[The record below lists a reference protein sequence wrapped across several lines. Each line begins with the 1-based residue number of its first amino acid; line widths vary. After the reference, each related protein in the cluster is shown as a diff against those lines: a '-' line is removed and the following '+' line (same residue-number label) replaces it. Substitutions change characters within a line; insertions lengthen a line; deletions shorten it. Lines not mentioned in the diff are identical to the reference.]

1 MLKKYVPLIND
12 ASLNIADEVDKA
24 LVEENCPAVTNAD
37 KSTTCEN
44 NVVANEP
51 SSTDSKSAIVSFFEK
66 NNIIIITEKCV
77 PSTDPIM
84 YLVNAIAECLPL
96 GEDFLHLLRKSI
108 CNKEGH
114 FEYNLSKLDVSK
126 RGAIIKIANIM
137 KNCGVFSQMLINTW
151 TISGN
156 VSSAARV
163 KNFLSGVWL
172 ELYSQQV
179 AINVVKKYA
188 KDHNLSYEVY
198 SNLKVEDKQGVKHE
212 IDLMFSLGSDMVF
225 GAEIKSG
232 LNFCD
237 YDRYRLTAEWMHLIP
252 DRFLL
257 FNSTLTDENATKC
270 ISYFYQYFICGIS
283 TFENTLNQMLDKA
296 ING

>member
-1 MLKKYVPLIND
+1 
-12 ASLNIADEVDKA
+12 
-24 LVEENCPAVTNAD
+24 
-37 KSTTCEN
+37 
-44 NVVANEP
+44 
-51 SSTDSKSAIVSFFEK
+51 
-66 NNIIIITEKCV
+66 
-77 PSTDPIM
+77 
-84 YLVNAIAECLPL
+84 
-96 GEDFLHLLRKSI
+96 
-108 CNKEGH
+108 
-114 FEYNLSKLDVSK
+114 
-126 RGAIIKIANIM
+126 M

-151 TISGN
+151 SISGN

-283 TFENTLNQMLDKA
+283 TFENTLNQMLDRA
-296 ING
+296 MNG

>member
-1 MLKKYVPLIND
+1 MLKKYVPFIND
-12 ASLNIADEVDKA
+12 TPLNITDEVDNNT
-24 LVEENCPAVTNAD
+24 LVEESCQAVINTNEEA
-37 KSTTCEN
+37 TCEN
-44 NVVANEP
+44 NAAANEL
-51 SSTDSKSAIVSFFEK
+51 SATESKSAITSFFEK
-66 NNIIIITEKCV
+66 NNIIITEKNV

-96 GEDFLHLLRKSI
+96 GEDFLHLLRKAI

-126 RGAIIKIANIM
+126 RGAIIKIANTM

-151 TISGN
+151 SISGN

-179 AINVVKKYA
+179 AINVVRTYA
-188 KDHNLSYEVY
+188 EEHNLSYEIY
-198 SNLKVEDKQGVKHE
+198 SNLKVEDTQGVKHE
-212 IDLMFSLGSDMVF
+212 IDLMFSLGDDIVF

-237 YDRYRLTAEWMHLIP
+237 YDRYRITAEWMHLIP

-257 FNSTLTDENATKC
+257 FNSTLTDENAAKC

-283 TFENTLNQMLDKA
+283 DFENTLIQMLNKA

>member
-1 MLKKYVPLIND
+1 MLKKYVPNICEVPLSVNLKAGND
-12 ASLNIADEVDKA
+12 STSETTLSATIMDDE
-24 LVEENCPAVTNAD
+24 AVH
-37 KSTTCEN
+37 KVTTVLSE
-44 NVVANEP
+44 
-51 SSTDSKSAIVSFFEK
+51 TDVIRIKSAIECFFES
-66 NNIIIITEKCV
+66 NGITITEKSI
-77 PSTDPIM
+77 PSGDPIM
-84 YLVNAIAECLPL
+84 YLVNAIAECLPW
-96 GEDFLHLLRKSI
+96 GEDFLHLLRKAI
-108 CNKEGH
+108 CNKDGH
-114 FEYNLSKLDVSK
+114 FEYNLSKLDLEK

-151 TISGN
+151 SISGN

-179 AINVVKKYA
+179 AINVVKKFA
-188 KDHNLSYEVY
+188 EDHNMSYEVY

-212 IDLMFSLGSDMVF
+212 IDLMFSLGRNLVF

-257 FNSTLTDENATKC
+257 FNSTLTDENAPKC

-283 TFENTLNQMLDKA
+283 TYENTLIQMLDKA
-296 ING
+296 MNG